1 MESKTNAAASA
12 GKKTKVRGVWYAF
25 PDGSELGL
33 LEQDGDLNYCAPP
46 SSLAIQCVGRLCH
59 GGATEDDE
67 RIDRALVDALKAAPI
82 VEV

>member
-12 GKKTKVRGVWYAF
+12 GKKTKVRGVRYAF
-25 PDGSELGL
+25 PDGSELRL

-46 SSLAIQCVGRLCH
+46 SSLAIQCMGRLCH
-59 GGATEDDE
+59 GGATEDDK